1 MRSKL
6 ALFLRIGVHRLRVV
20 TFRGD
25 WQFGQN
31 ADGKADLTA
40 SGPIQVIINPISG
53 RGAARRLVSELCRL
67 LVNDGIG
74 VTIEQTQGPG
84 QAATLAH
91 QAEAAGCRAIVV
103 VGGDGTI
110 NETVGGLSDSAPP
123 LLIVPAGTEN
133 ILAKHFRTRKN
144 AEWLRGVV
152 LAGRT
157 AEMDVPTANGRRFL
171 MVSGVGFDAECV
183 RRVTL
188 ARRGRITYANYFLP
202 IWRAFWS
209 YKHPR
214 LRVEADGATIFE
226 GQGLAIV
233 GNVRRYAWGL
243 QPALRAVPDDGLLDV
258 IACPCTWQGP
268 LLMHALRTIVR
279 RQLRGDVVYRQARR
293 IRITTEM
300 EAGVQV
306 DGDWGGVTPVEY
318 EMSGRRAR
326 FLVGP
331 DFAG

>member
-1 MRSKL
+1 M
-6 ALFLRIGVHRLRVV
+6 
-20 TFRGD
+20 
-25 WQFGQN
+25 
-31 ADGKADLTA
+31 
-40 SGPIQVIINPISG
+40 IINPVSG
-53 RGAARRLVSELCRL
+53 RGAVRRLVSELCQL
-67 LVNDGIG
+67 LIAEGIR
-74 VTIEQTQGPG
+74 VTIDQTQGPG
-84 QAATLAH
+84 QAAELA
-91 QAEAAGCRAIVV
+91 QRAELAGCRAIIV

-110 NETVGGLSDSAPP
+110 NDTVGGLSESPPP

-133 ILAKHFRTRKN
+133 ILAKHFRTRKD
-144 AEWLRGVV
+144 AEWLKRVV

-157 AEMDVPTANGRRFL
+157 AELDVPTANGRRFL

-188 ARRGRITYANYFLP
+188 ARRGRITYAHNFLP

-209 YKHPR
+209 YKHPM
-214 LRVEADGATIFE
+214 LTVEADGARVFE

-258 IACPCTWQGP
+258 IVCPCTWQGP

-279 RQLRGDVVYRQARR
+279 RQLTSKVVYKQARH
-293 IRITTEM
+293 IRIATEQ
-300 EAGVQV
+300 EAAVQV
-306 DGDWGGVTPVEY
+306 DGDWGGLTPMEY

-331 DFAG
+331 EYAG